1 MCRRLLQLR
10 VAGGQDYRT
19 AGRAA
24 AAAAQQ
30 QQQQPDSS
38 GTDGKAAAAAGLWL
52 VGPDA
57 NAQLQ
62 QQWQQLVQQASNT
75 ANTAAAAAA
84 VGGPTTIHLPFGRTL
99 WVPKAI
105 APSAQQTHQ
114 KAQQQQHQHQQQ
126 HHQQQP
132 LQLQQQQ
139 QQHEHHQQQLA
150 AAYFTFEQLCGNSG
164 SRPSLAAA
172 GTLSA
177 VDYSALLS
185 SCRQLFV
192 EGLSQL
198 QPSQR
203 DEVGGSALGAAAIM
217 P

>member
-19 AGRAA
+19 TGRAA
-24 AAAAQQ
+24 AAAAAQQQ

-38 GTDGKAAAAAGLWL
+38 GTDGKAAAAAAGLWL

-57 NAQLQ
+57 NVQLQ

-75 ANTAAAAAA
+75 AKTAAAA
-84 VGGPTTIHLPFGRTL
+84 VGGPTTIQLPFGRTL

-105 APSAQQTHQ
+105 APSAQQTDQ
-114 KAQQQQHQHQQQ
+114 KAQQQQHHQQQLLQHQHQQ
-126 HHQQQP
+126 HAHP
-132 LQLQQQQ
+132 
-139 QQHEHHQQQLA
+139 HQQQLA

-172 GTLSA
+172 GALSA

-192 EGLSQL
+192 EGLPQL

-203 DEVGGSALGAAAIM
+203 DEVGGSALGAAAVM
-217 P
+217 S